1 MAKFVVLF
9 IALYVYAPLTQ
20 AELLNQLKNHASP
33 YLAMH
38 GDDPVAWQQWQP
50 AVLQQAKKENKL
62 VLISIGYFSCHWC
75 HVMQRESYQDEVI
88 AKALNQGFIPVKVDR
103 ELHPAL
109 DAYLIEFVQKTRGYA
124 GWPLN
129 VFVTPEGHPVVGIV
143 YLPKPQF
150 RSLLLQLH
158 DLWSKNSEYMSKM
171 AVEAAAQL
179 KSESV
184 AEGIQLDNQIGK
196 KLHSRL
202 LQQIMQVADDMQGG
216 FGEQAKF
223 PMVAQLKYLLNLQQ
237 QQPTQLVE
245 EFLLLTLE
253 QMAGQGLRDHIGGG
267 FFRYT
272 VDPDWQTPHFEK
284 MLYDNAQLAGV
295 YLQAAKL
302 LQRKDFEYIGRET
315 LDFMLR
321 ELATEQGA
329 MMASLSAVDDKGIE
343 GGYYL
348 WSHDELQKLL
358 TVNEYELVSLLWGLE
373 NAARFEAGYLPHYA
387 VSPDGAAKKIGIPV
401 SDVMQQLGQVRAKL
415 YKARQQRS
423 VPADHKLLAAWNA
436 LALSALIQ
444 GAQLPQ
450 GESYGVAA
458 QKIRNYLVNQLWD
471 GRNLWRAR
479 DRDAALARGGL
490 EDYAYAAQ
498 ALLQWA
504 QFSGYEKDRQ
514 LARQWVNI
522 AWQRFYTT
530 TGWRL
535 ADDMLLAND
544 FGVAIVTDNPMP
556 SASAVLIATTLELA
570 KRQNDEPLKQRA
582 ISALA
587 ISQAVLKN
595 EVFPYATQ
603 IELMA
608 NLQR

>member
-1 MAKFVVLF
+1 MAKIVVLF
-9 IALYVYAPLTQ
+9 IALYAPLTQ
-20 AELLNQLKNHASP
+20 AELLNQLKHNASP

-50 AVLQQAKKENKL
+50 AVLQRAKKENKL

-88 AKALNQGFIPVKVDR
+88 AKTLNQIFIPVKVDR

-143 YLPKPQF
+143 YLPKQQF

-158 DLWSKNSEYMSKM
+158 DLWSNNSEYMSKM

-184 AEGIQLDNQIGK
+184 AERVPFDNKIGK
-196 KLHSRL
+196 QLHSRL
-202 LQQIMQVADDMQGG
+202 LQQVMQVADDMQGG

-237 QQPTQLVE
+237 QQPTQPVD

-253 QMAGQGLRDHIGGG
+253 QMSGQGLRDHIGGG

-284 MLYDNAQLAGV
+284 MLYDNAQLASV

-302 LQRKDFEYIGRET
+302 LQRKDLELIGRET

-348 WSHDELQKLL
+348 WNQDELKKLL
-358 TVNEYELVSLLWGLE
+358 TDNEYTLISLLWGLE

-387 VSPDGAAKKIGIPV
+387 VSPDGAAKKLGIAV
-401 SDVMQQLGQVRAKL
+401 SEVMQQLGQVRAKL
-415 YKARQQRS
+415 YRARQQRS

-450 GESYGVAA
+450 GESYRVAA

-479 DRDAALARGGL
+479 DQDAALARGGL

-498 ALLQWA
+498 ALLQWT

-514 LARQWVNI
+514 LARQWVDI

-570 KRQNDEPLKQRA
+570 KTQNDEPLKQRA

-587 ISQAVLKN
+587 ISQEVLKN

-608 NLQR
+608 NLPR